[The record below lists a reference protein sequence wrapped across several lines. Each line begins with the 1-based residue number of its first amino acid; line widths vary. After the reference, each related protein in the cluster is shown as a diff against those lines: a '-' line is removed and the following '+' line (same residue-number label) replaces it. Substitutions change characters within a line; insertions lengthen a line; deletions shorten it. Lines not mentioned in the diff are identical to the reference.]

1 MTDATMP
8 ATRRREATRQK
19 LLDAAAQVFAE
30 VGLDAA
36 SVEAI
41 CDRAGFTRG
50 AFYSNFETKDELML
64 ALTERIAGEKIDGVT
79 ARIQELRDTGE
90 ALTPAEIV
98 QRVLDVAV
106 DERMGILLTGE
117 IRMRALR
124 DPALAAAYLAWQSG
138 IVDRVA
144 AVIDELAGTTGSR
157 RGFRIGSSP
166 SSSSSSGRTPR
177 RTRSWRGSSSPSC
190 APSSTT
196 APRDSRPP
204 SSTRPDLPARRA
216 LALSVP
222 HARPDTVWYPTTE
235 ENPKVVARGVRL
247 R

>member
-1 MTDATMP
+1 MTDVTMP

-79 ARIQELRDTGE
+79 ARIQELRETGE
-90 ALTPAEIV
+90 VLTPADIV
-98 QRVLDVAV
+98 QRVLDVAI

-117 IRMRALR
+117 IRVRALR

-144 AVIDELAGTTGSR
+144 TVIEELSSAYGLRARLPHRDFAQLVLQQWEDTSANALMAGLD
-157 RGFRIGSSP
+157 FP
-166 SSSSSSGRTPR
+166 ELCALVNDRTAR
-177 RTRSWRGSSSPSC
+177 L
-190 APSSTT
+190 A
-196 APRDSRPP
+196 AALVD
-204 SSTRPDLPARRA
+204 PA
-216 LALSVP
+216 
-222 HARPDTVWYPTTE
+222 
-235 ENPKVVARGVRL
+235 
-247 R
+247 